1 MMTHPRVTSSPS
13 NHRLSAVWR
22 WRERYL
28 HNARRFMVRALGMT
42 VVVGVGA
49 CGGVDSTR
57 AMDEPTQPSET
68 PAAVYV
74 AKTPEPSPEVPFEQG
89 AASTAKP
96 ERETVA
102 PRRSDERPPPDARPR
117 VPKPSERVKAPRPVI
132 SDSSERARYRVR
144 VGPDG
149 DGDPGTVNIDRG
161 ERQPL
166 QGAVVT
172 SNVPCRSD
180 ADCMPACSC
189 HPRTCI
195 SAEAAAKCEP
205 RKCTANCPLN
215 TMSCGGGC
223 MCQDGMCAAV
233 LVTSR

>member
-102 PRRSDERPPPDARPR
+102 PRRSDERPPPDTASPR
-117 VPKPSERVKAPRPVI
+117 AAAAVDGDGTSTPASPPPGMPLCRDVGSSPRFTGVLPAPQLSPGGSMLVSDRSDQPKPS
-132 SDSSERARYRVR
+132 SESEPSNSHVR
-144 VGPDG
+144 SHSIRR
-149 DGDPGTVNIDRG
+149 N
-161 ERQPL
+161 
-166 QGAVVT
+166 
-172 SNVPCRSD
+172 
-180 ADCMPACSC
+180 
-189 HPRTCI
+189 
-195 SAEAAAKCEP
+195 
-205 RKCTANCPLN
+205 
-215 TMSCGGGC
+215 
-223 MCQDGMCAAV
+223 
-233 LVTSR
+233 